1 MARRPNVIG
10 NGAKLMG
17 AAGSGAPVV
26 FLSRGLV
33 VSKSQKFVIYP
44 KEIIV
49 IIIGLSCR

>member
-26 FLSRGLV
+26 FL
-33 VSKSQKFVIYP
+33 VSWSCSLEVS
-44 KEIIV
+44 EICH
-49 IIIGLSCR
+49 LS